1 MFALKI
7 LHKNSVADG
16 VKWLMMVVKSTR
28 VREKESKIARD
39 CWCFAWP
46 RSTSH
51 LNFTMWILSGRKLIT
66 NFKSK
71 YCHDM
76 LQQYPSRS
84 FHDELKNC
92 TEITSIDG
100 NIQPFPLK
108 MGHAK
113 DWWAIF
119 VDADSF
125 HHMEPTMAER
135 DWWQKLLLLHV
146 SRFLTHTFGFYL
158 DDCQEF
164 GLPLHW

>member
-39 CWCFAWP
+39 WCFAWGP
-46 RSTSH
+46 RQVTSI
-51 LNFTMWILSGRKLIT
+51 LWILSGRKLIT

-71 YCHDM
+71 YCNDM

-113 DWWAIF
+113 DWWAILF
-119 VDADSF
+119 VDTYSF
-125 HHMEPTMAER
+125 HHMKPAMAER
-135 DWWQKLLLLHV
+135 DWWQKL
-146 SRFLTHTFGFYL
+146 FCYMCL
-158 DDCQEF
+158 DF
-164 GLPLHW
+164 